1 MSLSIRSEEKFIV
14 FSLKDME
21 YAIEV
26 EYVQSIEKML
36 PITRVPGT
44 EDFIKG
50 VINLRGVVTPVIDL
64 RKKLGLG
71 EYENKA
77 STRIIIVNYSEKS
90 VGFIVDAANDVVDV
104 FEENIEPQPDV
115 VGSVKYDFI
124 KGVAKMDKRLLMILK
139 LEEILN

>member
-1 MSLSIRSEEKFIV
+1 MSLNIRSEEKFIV

-21 YAIEV
+21 YGIEV

-44 EDFIKG
+44 DDFVKG

-71 EYENKA
+71 EYENTA
-77 STRIIIVNYSEKS
+77 STRIMIVNYSEKS

-104 FEENIEPQPDV
+104 FEENIEPQPNV

-124 KGVAKMDKRLLMILK
+124 KGVAKMDNRLLMILK